1 MKLKALF
8 VLLIIITVLISGC
21 TRSTEDAQPSEDATS
36 GPTNDKTIVI
46 GSKLFQESFIL
57 GHLISL
63 MLEDNG
69 YKTEVKVGLG
79 GTLINYEA
87 LKKGQI
93 QTYVEYTGTAYSQI
107 LKKPPLDIW
116 DPQVIYEEAEKGL
129 LEQDGVIIVG
139 KLGFEDA
146 YAIAVKEDW
155 AKANNITRISD
166 LEPYA
171 SEMKIGTDPE
181 FATREDGLPSIQA
194 IYGFNFKNYQQGLAT
209 IMYEAIKN
217 DEVEAIS
224 AYTTDTK
231 NELFDLRILEDDKN
245 ALPPYDAIIIV
256 TEEFAAENP
265 DVIEII
271 RELENTIDTDSMRQL
286 NYQYDVDKKDA
297 RDIARSF
304 LIEKGLISEA

>member
-1 MKLKALF
+1 MKIKVLF
-8 VLLIIITVLISGC
+8 VLFIITAVLISGC
-21 TRSTEDAQPSEDATS
+21 TSPEDASENANLGTTD
-36 GPTNDKTIVI
+36 DKPTIVI

-57 GHLISL
+57 GHMISL
-63 MLEDNG
+63 LLEDHG
-69 YKTEVKVGLG
+69 YKTDVKVGLG

-93 QTYVEYTGTAYSQI
+93 HTYVEYTGTAYSQI
-107 LKKPPLDIW
+107 LKKPALEVW
-116 DPQVIYEEAEKGL
+116 DPQVVYEEAEKGL
-129 LEQDGVIIVG
+129 AEQDGVLVVS

-155 AKANNITRISD
+155 AKANNITKISD
-166 LEPYA
+166 LENHAPD
-171 SEMKIGTDPE
+171 MVIGTDPE

-194 IYGFNFKNYQQGLAT
+194 IYGFEFKNYKQGLPT

-265 DVIEII
+265 DVIKII
-271 RELENTIDTDSMRQL
+271 KELEGAIDTDSMRQL
-286 NYQYDVDKKDA
+286 NYQYDVNKKDA
-297 RDIARSF
+297 REIAREF
-304 LIEKGLISEA
+304 LIEKGLIM